1 MIIINEF
8 KLSDDLA
15 SITLSIAS
23 DFDYDYVRIYV
34 GNNYLTNQYYDVPI
48 PKPNVIDSNGRIA
61 IDTVIYASQLSES
74 APLTDIYIL
83 SIKDE
88 KNNKSEAGIWSL
100 EAPSQCLSNMVL
112 NYPNDCGDCKGITA
126 INIMYMNM
134 EATIMFLASYDFVKA
149 LETLDTVKLMCPS
162 YGDFS
167 IAPEGACPGGIGCWI
182 IEDDF
187 IVQ

>member
-8 KLSDDLA
+8 KLSDDLS

-34 GNNYLTNQYYDVPI
+34 GDNYLTNQYYDVPI

-61 IDTVIYASQLSES
+61 IDTVIYASQLGDST
-74 APLTDIYIL
+74 PLTDIYIL
-83 SIKDE
+83 SVEDE
-88 KNNKSEAGIWSL
+88 KSNKSEAGIWSL
-100 EAPSQCLSNMVL
+100 EAPSQCLANLVL
-112 NYPNDCGDCKGITA
+112 NMPTPCNDCKGITN

-134 EATIMFLASYDFVKA
+134 EATIMFLASNDFIKA
-149 LETLDTVKLMCPS
+149 LKTLNIVETMCPY
-162 YGDFS
+162 YGEFTIPTD
-167 IAPEGACPGGIGCWI
+167 GACPGGIGCWI